1 MSTNRFFIPFVTI
14 GIVALIAMRGFG
26 LAVSPRI
33 DASGNFFTTSTT
45 IHSVTEDKFNETID
59 LSSAI
64 TYTGTLEGTSTLHGT
79 LTIHRD
85 GSADFQG
92 VETFTGLANGT
103 PGTLTFKL
111 VGNGDPYQALQITST
126 ITSGTG
132 QLASL
137 RGAIS
142 LKDAGLGG
150 GTYAGQIDYE

>member
-1 MSTNRFFIPFVTI
+1 MYTNRLFTPFVTI
-14 GIVALIAMRGFG
+14 ALVVLITIRGIG
-26 LAVSPRI
+26 LAVSPHSE
-33 DASGNFFTTSTT
+33 ASGNFSMQSTT

-64 TYTGTLEGTSTLHGT
+64 TYTGALEGTSTLVGT

-85 GSADFQG
+85 GSTTFQG
-92 VETFTGLANGT
+92 VETFTGLVNGT

-111 VGNGDPYQALQITST
+111 AGRGDPFQTLQLTST

-132 QLASL
+132 QLANL
-137 RGAIS
+137 RGVIS

-150 GTYAGQIDYE
+150 TYTGQIVHE

>member
-26 LAVSPRI
+26 LAVSP
-33 DASGNFFTTSTT
+33 DTEASGNFSTTSTT

-64 TYTGTLEGTSTLHGT
+64 TYTGTLEGTSTLRGT
-79 LTIHRD
+79 LTMHRD
-85 GSADFQG
+85 GSTNFQG
-92 VETFTGLANGT
+92 VETFTGFAMGM

-111 VGNGDPYQALQITST
+111 AGSGDPFQAIQLTST

-132 QLASL
+132 ELASL

-142 LKDAGLGG
+142 LRDSGLGG
-150 GTYAGQIDYE
+150 TYTGQIDYE

>member
-14 GIVALIAMRGFG
+14 AVVVLIAMRGFG
-26 LAVSPRI
+26 LAVSPRTE
-33 DASGNFFTTSTT
+33 ASGNFTTTSTT
-45 IHSVTEDKFNETID
+45 IHSITEDKFNETID
-59 LSSAI
+59 LSGAI

-85 GSADFQG
+85 GSTNFQG
-92 VETFTGLANGT
+92 VETFTGLVNGT
-103 PGTLTFKL
+103 LGTLTFKL
-111 VGNGDPYQALQITST
+111 AGSGAPYQTLQLTST

-132 QLASL
+132 ELASL

-150 GTYAGQIDYE
+150 TYTGQIYYE